1 MAGAR
6 AGGKGV
12 AALSEFEIIRR
23 FFRDRA
29 LGGDDVIAG
38 IGDDG
43 AILRPPEHADLV
55 VSVDMLVVE
64 VHFGREAA
72 AEDIGHKALA
82 VNLSD
87 LAAMGAEP
95 AWTTLALAIPAA
107 DEVWLNGF
115 SRGFLDLARRHG
127 VKLVGGDLTRGP
139 LTITV
144 GVYGFV
150 PRGAGLR
157 RMGARPG
164 DLVYVTGTLGDA
176 ALGLLVSQGR
186 AQAEE
191 IFRDYLNARLHR
203 PTPRLAEG
211 MALRARA
218 SSAIDLSDGLVSDLG
233 HLLAASGVGATIEL
247 DRLPLSPAVQ
257 AFGDARTR
265 FELALAGGDDYE
277 LCFTLVPGSHVTLG
291 STPAHCIGRIEEQAG
306 LRFVCA
312 DGTRFVPRSTGYR
325 HF

>member
-6 AGGKGV
+6 PGGEGFS
-12 AALSEFEIIRR
+12 LSEPEIIRR
-23 FFRDRA
+23 YFLDRA
-29 LGGDDVIAG
+29 SGGDDVIVG

-55 VSVDMLVVE
+55 VSVDMLVAE
-64 VHFGREAA
+64 VHFGREAS
-72 AEDIGHKALA
+72 AEDIGYKALA

-95 AWTTLALAIPAA
+95 AWATLALALPAA
-107 DEVWLNGF
+107 DEGWLDGF
-115 SRGFLDLARRHG
+115 SRGFLELARRHG

-139 LTITV
+139 LAIAV

-150 PRGAGLR
+150 PRGTGLR
-157 RMGARPG
+157 RTGARPG

-176 ALGLLVSQGR
+176 ALGLLISQGR
-186 AQAEE
+186 AETEE
-191 IFRDYLNARLHR
+191 IFWDHLNARLYR
-203 PTPRLAEG
+203 PAPRIAEG
-211 MALRARA
+211 LALRGRA

-233 HLLAASGVGATIEL
+233 HLLAASGAGATI
-247 DRLPLSPAVQ
+247 DIDSLPLSPAVQ
-257 AFGDARTR
+257 AVGDARTR

-277 LCFTLVPGSHVTLG
+277 LCFTLAPGSHITLE
-291 STPAHCIGRIEEQAG
+291 STSAHCIGRIEEQAG
-306 LRFVCA
+306 LRFVRA
-312 DGTRFVPRSTGYR
+312 DGTRFVPGSAGYR